1 MKRCAVLA
9 LRALVVSSV
18 VTVSAQTPAI
28 QKRQLSNGLL
38 VWIVEHHD
46 LPVVQMSL
54 LVLSGTDDDPPGRY
68 GIASLTSAM
77 LTEGAG
83 SRSSVE
89 IADALDA
96 LGANLSTSI
105 GADSSSIQLHVPSA
119 RLADA
124 LPLMAEAAQRPM
136 FSTRELERL
145 RQKRLLTLRQA
156 RDDPDAIA
164 SLAFT
169 RVIYGPSH
177 RYGTAPIGTA
187 ETIKVFTP
195 EDPGAFHKST
205 YRPDNG
211 ALVVVANRRVEGN
224 TLRPLLLR
232 RSDQR
237 GGSHGQFGA
246 GTVESRIRAP
256 CPLANLMLSCSW
268 ATRMRTRPRR
278 P

>member
-145 RQKRLLTLRQA
+145 RQNASSRCGKRATIPTRSRRWRSHASSTDRRTATEQRQSV
-156 RDDPDAIA
+156 P
-164 SLAFT
+164 
-169 RVIYGPSH
+169 P
-177 RYGTAPIGTA
+177 
-187 ETIKVFTP
+187 
-195 EDPGAFHKST
+195 
-205 YRPDNG
+205 
-211 ALVVVANRRVEGN
+211 RRS
-224 TLRPLLLR
+224 RCLR
-232 RSDQR
+232 RRIPAPFTSRRTDQTTALWSSLPIE
-237 GGSHGQFGA
+237 GSR
-246 GTVESRIRAP
+246 V
-256 CPLANLMLSCSW
+256 
-268 ATRMRTRPRR
+268 TR
-278 P
+278 